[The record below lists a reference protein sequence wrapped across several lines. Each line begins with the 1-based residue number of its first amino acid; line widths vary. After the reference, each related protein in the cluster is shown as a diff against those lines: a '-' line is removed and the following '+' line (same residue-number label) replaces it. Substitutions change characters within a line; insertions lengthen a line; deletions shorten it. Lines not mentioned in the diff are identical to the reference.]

1 MAKETRPEGR
11 ILRRLAWAGIT
22 TFLLISAFDIH
33 RWRRDPWQD
42 FDARFVELAQ
52 TIFGQDPSPVWLY
65 ALAFP
70 IVAINFG
77 CHVQIL
83 RDKRGRIALPFIVS
97 ALAIAMMP
105 LAGGQFA
112 VVYTMIW
119 PEILRQVG
127 YGIGGAIAAI
137 LLLDLDYAAHR
148 AKAAPRLQDG

>member
-11 ILRRLAWAGIT
+11 ILRRLAWTGIA

-33 RWRRDPWQD
+33 RWRREPWQE
-42 FDARFVELAQ
+42 FDSRFVELAQ
-52 TIFGQDPSPVWLY
+52 AIFGQEPSPVWLY

-83 RDKRGRIALPFIVS
+83 RGKRRRIALPFIAS
-97 ALAIAMMP
+97 ALAIALVP

-119 PEILRQVG
+119 PEILRQIG
-127 YGIGGAIAAI
+127 YGIGGAIAVI

-148 AKAAPRLQDG
+148 AKATPRP